1 MHRTFRALTLGALFL
16 FITGCAGRLDAAI
29 GVVNGSREFLAVA
42 NDTLAA
48 AHRSARDAAVA
59 EAPDKSIALRV
70 LAEVHGRFLRAW
82 QTYEAARFAWLGA
95 ASSVRAA
102 QAIEVAGGDYEPR
115 DVSLALLE
123 LGAAYEAF
131 RRAALALQV
140 KAPVL
145 P

>member
-1 MHRTFRALTLGALFL
+1 MLRPVRALALGALLFL
-16 FITGCAGRLDAAI
+16 VAGCAGRLDAAI

-48 AHRSARDAAVA
+48 AHRSTRDTAVS
-59 EAPDKSIALRV
+59 EAPDEASARKA
-70 LAEVHGRFLRAW
+70 LAEVHGRFFRAW
-82 QTYEAARFAWLGA
+82 QAYEAARFAWLGA

-131 RRAALALQV
+131 RRAAIALQV

>member
-1 MHRTFRALTLGALFL
+1 MLRPLRTLALGALL
-16 FITGCAGRLDAAI
+16 LVITGCAGRLDRAVGA
-29 GVVNGSREFLAVA
+29 VNGAQAFLSAA
-42 NDTLAA
+42 NDGIAA
-48 AHRSARDAAVA
+48 AHRSARDAAVTS
-59 EAPDKSIALRV
+59 APDEAAARKAIAT
-70 LAEVHGRFLRAW
+70 VHARFLVAW
-82 QTYEAARFAWLGA
+82 QAYEAARFAWIGA

-102 QAIEVAGGDYEPR
+102 QAIDAAGGDYDPR

-131 RRAALALQV
+131 RRAALALAV